1 MYPSW
6 ISWIDSPSSMDRSNH
21 WSPTDGFDIA
31 QTSMALIELQL
42 FEDSS
47 PLPHRSLGL
56 QHTPLQ
62 RWIVFQASSGQGRK
76 LVDQGRNMS
85 ELHGILGSGSEKVCQ
100 LHGSLSL
107 WVDVWRISS
116 WKSDCLKSKRFG
128 VYRYL
133 KLPMKSETSW
143 KTLRESLQSKHQLHS
158 CRIHPHC
165 FAVLASNNYCNNHSS
180 NRI

>member
-6 ISWIDSPSSMDRSNH
+6 ISWIDSPSSLDRSNH

-31 QTSMALIELQL
+31 QASMALIELQL

-47 PLPHRSLGL
+47 PLPHQSLGL

-85 ELHGILGSGSEKVCQ
+85 ELHGILGFGSENVCQ
-100 LHGSLSL
+100 LHGSLSQL
-107 WVDVWRISS
+107 M
-116 WKSDCLKSKRFG
+116 FE
-128 VYRYL
+128 RYL
-133 KLPMKSETSW
+133 LGNPNVWNPSVSGSTETWKCLWKVKRHGKLFGKASSPNINCIAAVFTR
-143 KTLRESLQSKHQLHS
+143 TVSL
-158 CRIHPHC
+158 
-165 FAVLASNNYCNNHSS
+165 F
-180 NRI
+180 